1 MDSGFR
7 EATFSSLALGGAPI
21 CLMRSCVDRV
31 RVVVAGDGRRGRS
44 FTTATLRKFD
54 DVEVVGEAV
63 NGTEAVA
70 MIESKRPH
78 LALLDLHMP
87 ELDGFGVVRLLKKN
101 RVPLVTFVTAF
112 DEYAVRTFEANSLDY
127 ILKPVK
133 ADRLRQ
139 TVDRVKNGLKHD
151 DYKSD
156 ETERIRAAAADY
168 EEGKVLERIPVR
180 SGEEIVL
187 LPARHIVSIVAEREF
202 LHLHTTENENYTICY
217 RLRDLAARLEP
228 TRFVRLGRGAI
239 VNIDMIRRIVPI
251 GGGMFTIVLTDN
263 QEFRV
268 SRIQSRV
275 LRERLLRL

>member
-1 MDSGFR
+1 MGR
-7 EATFSSLALGGAPI
+7 L
-21 CLMRSCVDRV
+21 VNNV
-31 RVVVAGDGRRGRS
+31 RVVVAGDGRRARS
-44 FTTATLRKFD
+44 AITAILRKFD
-54 DVEVVGEAV
+54 DVDVIGEAI

-70 MIESKRPH
+70 LIESKRPH
-78 LALLDLHMP
+78 LALLDLHLP

-101 RVPLVTFVTAF
+101 RMPLVTFVTTF

-133 ADRLRQ
+133 AEQLRQ
-139 TVDRVKNGLKHD
+139 TVDRVKNGLERQ

-168 EEGKVLERIPVR
+168 DDGKLLERIPVR
-180 SGEEIVL
+180 RPDEIVL
-187 LPARHIVSIVAEREF
+187 VPAGQLVSIVAEGEF
-202 LHLHTTENENYTICY
+202 LHLRTTDNEIHTICY

-228 TRFVRLGRGAI
+228 RLFVRLGRGAI

-251 GGGMFTIVLTDN
+251 GGGMFRIVLTDN

>member
-1 MDSGFR
+1 
-7 EATFSSLALGGAPI
+7 
-21 CLMRSCVDRV
+21 MRSLVDKV
-31 RVVVAGDGRRGRS
+31 RVVVADDERRARS
-44 FTTATLRKFD
+44 FITAMLRKFD
-54 DVEVVGEAV
+54 DVDVVGEAV
-63 NGTEAVA
+63 NGPEAVTL
-70 MIESKRPH
+70 IESKRPH
-78 LALLDLHMP
+78 FALLDLHMP

-101 RVPLVTFVTAF
+101 RMPLVTFVTAF

-133 ADRLRQ
+133 AERLRH
-139 TVDRVKNGLKHD
+139 TVHRVKEALERE

-168 EEGKVLERIPVR
+168 EDGKLLERIPVR
-180 SGEEIVL
+180 RRDEIVL
-187 LPARHIVSIVAEREF
+187 VPAGQLVSIVAEGEF
-202 LHLHTTENENYTICY
+202 LHLRTTQNENHTLCY

-239 VNIDMIRRIVPI
+239 VNIDMIRRIVPVA
-251 GGGMFTIVLTDN
+251 GGMFTIVLTDN

>member
-1 MDSGFR
+1 MGR
-7 EATFSSLALGGAPI
+7 L
-21 CLMRSCVDRV
+21 VNNV
-31 RVVVAGDGRRGRS
+31 RVVVAGDGRRARAS
-44 FTTATLRKFD
+44 ITAILRKFD
-54 DVEVVGEAV
+54 DVDVIGEAI

-70 MIESKRPH
+70 LIESKRPH
-78 LALLDLHMP
+78 LALLDLHLP

-101 RVPLVTFVTAF
+101 RMPLVTFVTTF

-133 ADRLRQ
+133 AEQLRQ
-139 TVDRVKNGLKHD
+139 TVDRVKNGLERQ

-168 EEGKVLERIPVR
+168 DDGKLLERIPVR
-180 SGEEIVL
+180 RPDEIVL
-187 LPARHIVSIVAEREF
+187 VPAGQLVSIVAEGEF
-202 LHLHTTENENYTICY
+202 LHLRTTDNEIHTICY

-228 TRFVRLGRGAI
+228 RLFVRLGRGAI

-251 GGGMFTIVLTDN
+251 GGGMFRIVLTDN